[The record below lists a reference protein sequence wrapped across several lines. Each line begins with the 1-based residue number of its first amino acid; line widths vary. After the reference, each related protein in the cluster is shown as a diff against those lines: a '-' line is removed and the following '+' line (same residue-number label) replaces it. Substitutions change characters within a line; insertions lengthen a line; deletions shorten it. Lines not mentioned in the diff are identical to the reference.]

1 MLTAGRV
8 TRTSELSEVKLRCSC
23 VGRWGCWSPFSSPF
37 CRPALL
43 LYIYIYICPNKTIIY
58 TCTNDVIGTSNYE
71 SRTSIFKEMN
81 IITFLPPTNI
91 KTKTNKLIR
100 THATERLLGTAFQTP
115 VFGRTEKKSPTAPKQ
130 KQKTLH
136 LLPPGRDFLKAFTSD
151 RRHTGG

>member
-1 MLTAGRV
+1 
-8 TRTSELSEVKLRCSC
+8 
-23 VGRWGCWSPFSSPF
+23 
-37 CRPALL
+37 
-43 LYIYIYICPNKTIIY
+43 
-58 TCTNDVIGTSNYE
+58 
-71 SRTSIFKEMN
+71 MN